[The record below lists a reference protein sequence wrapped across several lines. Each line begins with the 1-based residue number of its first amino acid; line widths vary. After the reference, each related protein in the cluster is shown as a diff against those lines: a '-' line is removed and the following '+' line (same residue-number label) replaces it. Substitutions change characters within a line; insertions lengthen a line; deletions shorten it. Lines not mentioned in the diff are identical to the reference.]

1 MNSIIKKLQDMS
13 RNRSRKYCKVTFT
26 FTSHKYQILRH
37 LSCSE
42 ARKTCI
48 RPTMGNKQ
56 AARSNIGACSKKI
69 LDNINLAAVANELV
83 DRKDSRKKKFKHFSQ
98 NYS

>member
-1 MNSIIKKLQDMS
+1 
-13 RNRSRKYCKVTFT
+13 
-26 FTSHKYQILRH
+26 
-37 LSCSE
+37 
-42 ARKTCI
+42 
-48 RPTMGNKQ
+48 MGNKP